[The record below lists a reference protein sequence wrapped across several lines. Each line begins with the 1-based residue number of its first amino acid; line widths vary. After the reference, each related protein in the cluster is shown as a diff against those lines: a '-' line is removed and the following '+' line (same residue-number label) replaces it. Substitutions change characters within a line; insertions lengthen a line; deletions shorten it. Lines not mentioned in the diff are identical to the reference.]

1 MQGPEIG
8 GEQMTMGWWE
18 MYSGPF
24 AMLVVL
30 VVSVAVIVFLTRWM
44 MGNSERKAN
53 MRDSA
58 LAQLKE
64 RLAKGEIDAREFE
77 DRKNQL
83 RR

>member
-77 DRKNQL
+77 ERKNQL

>member
-53 MRDSA
+53 MRDGA

-77 DRKNQL
+77 ERKNQL